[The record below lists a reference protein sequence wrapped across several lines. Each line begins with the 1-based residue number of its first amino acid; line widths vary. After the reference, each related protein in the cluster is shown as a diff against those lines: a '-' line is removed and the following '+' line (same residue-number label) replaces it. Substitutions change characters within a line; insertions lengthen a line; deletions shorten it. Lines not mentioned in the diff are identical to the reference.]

1 MIEPPRI
8 SQLDV
13 PTRLLLGPGPSN
25 VPPRVQAAMSLPVLG
40 HMDPEFFRVMDE
52 LSELLRYAFQTR
64 NELTL
69 VVPATGTGAMQCAV
83 NNAIEPGDRIVVG
96 VAGYFGERI
105 REMAR
110 RLGAEVES
118 VEVEWGRIIEPDQI
132 RQALR
137 KPAKVVAIVHGE
149 TSTGV
154 EQPIA
159 EIGRIV
165 REHDAIYLVD
175 TVASLGGV
183 PVYTDDWFID
193 ICYAGSQKC
202 LAAPPGIAPITF
214 GERAIAAARRRRAPQ
229 TNFYLDLERLGAY
242 WDTNRAY
249 HHTSP
254 ASMIYAM
261 HEAMRLLVEESLEG
275 RWARHAE
282 VSDAL
287 VADLAQLGLRILGD
301 EADRLKTVAAILIPD
316 GINDREVRGPLLRRY
331 NIEIGGGLG
340 KFAGKMWRVGVMG
353 YGAQMPNARLLVTA
367 LTELLAAQRVPAGAG
382 QRA

>member
-1 MIEPPRI
+1 M
-8 SQLDV
+8 
-13 PTRLLLGPGPSN
+13 
-25 VPPRVQAAMSLPVLG
+25 PVLG

-52 LSELLRYAFQTR
+52 LSDLLRYAFQTR

-83 NNAIEPGDRIVVG
+83 TNAIEPGDRVVVG
-96 VAGYFGERI
+96 VAGYFGQRI
-105 REMAR
+105 REMAT

-118 VEVEWGRIIEPDQI
+118 VEVELGRVIEPDQI

-137 KPAKVVAIVHGE
+137 KPAKLVAIVHGE

-159 EIGRIV
+159 EIGQIV
-165 REHDAIYLVD
+165 REHDALYLVD

-183 PVYTDDWFID
+183 PVHTDDWNID
-193 ICYAGSQKC
+193 ICYSGSQKS

-229 TNFYLDLERLGAY
+229 TNFYLDLQRLGAY
-242 WDTNRAY
+242 WDTDRAY

-254 ASMIYAM
+254 APMIYAM
-261 HEAMRLLVEESLEG
+261 HEAMRLLVEETLAG

-282 VSDAL
+282 ISDAL
-287 VADLAQLGLRILGD
+287 VADLAQLGLRTLCA
-301 EADRLKTVAAILIPD
+301 EADRLKTVAAVVIPD
-316 GINDREVRGPLLRRY
+316 GINDRDVRGPLLRRY

-340 KFAGKMWRVGVMG
+340 QLGGKIWRVGVMG
-353 YGAQMPNARLLVTA
+353 YGAQFANMRLLVTA
-367 LTELLAAQRVPAGAG
+367 LSELLAAQRVPAGAG
-382 QRA
+382 QRS